1 MESQNGLKEIVIK
14 HCACYYLDD
23 IIHGTGINI
32 NDILFDEKLYEK
44 IWVCEISY
52 KTSMGQKPRCI
63 RFEKI
68 DGLTMVLDGKIKHLV
83 LFDYGLFDKI
93 CGKISKIFK

>member
-32 NDILFDEKLYEK
+32 NDILFNEKLYEK
-44 IWVCEISY
+44 I
-52 KTSMGQKPRCI
+52 
-63 RFEKI
+63 
-68 DGLTMVLDGKIKHLV
+68 
-83 LFDYGLFDKI
+83 
-93 CGKISKIFK
+93 